1 MEITNL
7 PVKMLSVCDTAGE
20 ITPVRFRLEL
30 EDHLLRTVHIT
41 QVVSRQAVQ
50 YVGIEAFVYLCK
62 AELDE
67 RERLFELRYTVRSHK
82 WVLQRLVY

>member
-1 MEITNL
+1 MELCNL
-7 PVKMLSVCDTAGE
+7 PVKVLSVCDAGGE
-20 ITPVRFRLEL
+20 ITPIRFRLETT
-30 EDHLLRTVHIT
+30 DHQLHTIHIT

-62 AELDE
+62 AVMEE